1 MKDNELCRIGD
12 NKSDIEVLSTGS
24 ISLDNALGVGGLP
37 RGRIVEIYG
46 PEASGKT
53 TITLVTIAKCQ
64 ADGGRCAFID
74 AEHALSPKLATGCG
88 VDWDNLLFAQ
98 PNSGEQALDVVCKL
112 AASGKVDVIV
122 VDSVAA
128 LTPQAEL
135 DGDMDSVQMG
145 AQARMLGKGIRK
157 IKGFVHK
164 SNCVVIFINQLRE
177 KLGVMFGNPETTPGG
192 KALKF
197 FASVRLDVRRRESI
211 TKNKKI
217 IGNSLKVKVVK
228 NKVAIPHEV
237 AEFDLYFGKGIDN
250 TKDIITIGVGLNVI
264 TKKGSGYY
272 QYDNDVKANGLDNF
286 IDKMDEFNKRD
297 EIESKI
303 YEAMKVNPVVR
314 IESEED
320 GDDDDGFDDDD

>member
-1 MKDNELCRIGD
+1 MKDGELVRIGD
-12 NKSDIEVLSTGS
+12 SKSDVEVSSTGS
-24 ISLDNALGVGGLP
+24 IALDNALGVGGLP
-37 RGRIVEIYG
+37 KGRIVEIFG

-64 ADGGRCAFID
+64 ANGGRCAFID
-74 AEHALSPKLATGCG
+74 AEHALSPALATGCG
-88 VDWDNLLFAQ
+88 VDWDSLLFAQ
-98 PNSGEQALDVVCKL
+98 PNSGEQSLDVVCKL
-112 AASGKVDVIV
+112 VESGKVDIVV

-145 AQARMLGKGIRK
+145 AQARMLGKGLRK
-157 IKGFVHK
+157 IKGAASK
-164 SNCVVIFINQLRE
+164 SHCIVIFINQLRE

-197 FASVRLDVRRRESI
+197 FSSVRLDVRRKESI

-217 IGNSLKVKVVK
+217 IGNSLRVKVVK

-250 TKDIITIGVGLNVI
+250 TKDVIVIGAELGVI
-264 TKKGSGYY
+264 TKKGSGFY
-272 QYDNDVKANGLDNF
+272 QYDDNVKANGLNNF
-286 IDKMDEFNKRD
+286 IEKMDEFGKRE
-297 EIESKI
+297 EIEAAVYK
-303 YEAMKVNPVVR
+303 AMADSPVVR
-314 IESEED
+314 AVPDDSEE
-320 GDDDDGFDDDD
+320 DDDGFDDDD